1 MKVYERV
8 NSIDEFIAD
17 KIESPRKMRE
27 NDERQYYAMLAI
39 AAVIQEQTEV
49 IRELKDK
56 ISDIIRYREN
66 IYGEEC
72 GALMITGGLNT
83 YEQN

>member
-1 MKVYERV
+1 MEVHERI
-8 NSIDEFIAD
+8 SDIDEFIRSID
-17 KIESPRKMRE
+17 
-27 NDERQYYAMLAI
+27 NDNYIRDEKAYYAGLAI

-49 IRELKDK
+49 IRELRDK
-56 ISDIIRYREN
+56 VSDVIRYREN

>member
-1 MKVYERV
+1 MKIYEQLS
-8 NSIDEFIAD
+8 SIDEFIDD
-17 KIESPRKMRE
+17 KIASPRTMRE
-27 NDERQYYAMLAI
+27 DDTRQYYAMLAI

-56 ISDIIRYREN
+56 ISDIVQYNDDVYGRE
-66 IYGEEC
+66 Y
-72 GALMITGGLNT
+72 GALTITGGLNT

>member
-1 MKVYERV
+1 MKIYEQLS
-8 NSIDEFIAD
+8 SIDEFIDD
-17 KIESPRKMRE
+17 KIASPRTMRE
-27 NDERQYYAMLAI
+27 DDARQYYAMLAI

-56 ISDIIRYREN
+56 ISDIVQYNDDVYGRE
-66 IYGEEC
+66 Y
-72 GALMITGGLNT
+72 GALTITGGLNT